1 MKVLLMHRDKDFELY
16 RRASEN
22 RYARRQDVDRDT
34 LLRALLW
41 NAPALMQDLELNT
54 LLRAMAGADEFV
66 FEVAQQALLLG
77 LRNDVDTI
85 LYRQAILR
93 DCLKNPVVVRK
104 LYDLMTAVAE
114 ETRRQWWTL
123 SGSYP
128 SSMLYGSV
136 DLMEAFLHVLRK
148 LRSAAEENESN
159 FESEGFRSLFAMLKK
174 ELSEQYLGT
183 IKNDLK
189 ELKFRKGALL
199 SAELGNSN
207 EGAHYVL
214 RKAHGK
220 EQTWLDRLLGKGPV
234 SYSFRLDPRDEAG
247 ARILSDMRNRGIS
260 RVALALTQSSDHVL
274 SFFKT
279 LRIELAFYVGCLN
292 LHSELVSHGMPIA
305 FPTPMPAG
313 QPCYEVNGLY
323 DASLCLTV
331 NRGVVGNA
339 LHAEHKRLVVIT
351 GANQGGKTTFLRSIG
366 LAQLMMQCGLFVGA
380 DDFKAEICSALFTH
394 YKREEDTTMKSGK
407 FDEELARMSE
417 IAEHIFPN
425 SMLLFNESFAATNE
439 REGSEIA
446 AQIVRA
452 LLEKGMKVFYVTF
465 LRSIGLAQLMM
476 QCGLFVG
483 ADDFKAEICSAL
495 FTHYKRE
502 EDATMK
508 SGKFD
513 EELARMSEI
522 AEHIVP
528 NSMLLFNESFAATN
542 EREGSEIAA
551 QIVRALLEKGM
562 RVLYVTHLYE
572 FARGFFNDKDKGV
585 FLRAEREPDGRRTF
599 KLEEGEPLQT
609 SYGQDLYNEVFGV
622 EDQTVVAGQTM
633 SS

>member
-1 MKVLLMHRDKDFELY
+1 MKVLLMHPDKDFELY
-16 RRASEN
+16 RPASEN
-22 RYARRQDVDRDT
+22 RYARRQDVDRDIV
-34 LLRALLW
+34 LRAVLW
-41 NAPALMQDLELNT
+41 NAPALTQDLELNT

-66 FEVAQQALLLG
+66 FEVAQQALLSG
-77 LRNDVDTI
+77 LRNDLDTI

-93 DCLKNPVVVRK
+93 DCLKNPVVVRG

-114 ETRRQWWTL
+114 ETRRQWWSL

-136 DLMEAFLHVLRK
+136 DLMETFLHVLQK
-148 LRSAAEENESN
+148 LRSVAEENDSN

-174 ELSEQYLGT
+174 ELTEQYLGT
-183 IKNDLK
+183 IKSHLK

-207 EGAHYVL
+207 EGTHYVL

-274 SFFKT
+274 SFFKE
-279 LRIELAFYVGCLN
+279 LRTELAFYVGCLN
-292 LHSELVSHGMPIA
+292 LQRHLLLSGMPIA
-305 FPTPMPAG
+305 FPTPMPSG
-313 QPCYEVNGLY
+313 ERSHEFSGLY
-323 DASLCLTV
+323 DVSLCLTL
-331 NRGVVGNA
+331 NRGVVGNM
-339 LHAEHKRLVVIT
+339 LHVEHKNLVIIT

-380 DDFKAEICSALFTH
+380 GDFKADICSALFTH
-394 YKREEDTTMKSGK
+394 YKREEDTTM
-407 FDEELARMSE
+407 
-417 IAEHIFPN
+417 
-425 SMLLFNESFAATNE
+425 T
-439 REGSEIA
+439 
-446 AQIVRA
+446 
-452 LLEKGMKVFYVTF
+452 
-465 LRSIGLAQLMM
+465 
-476 QCGLFVG
+476 
-483 ADDFKAEICSAL
+483 
-495 FTHYKRE
+495 
-502 EDATMK
+502 

-528 NSMLLFNESFAATN
+528 NSILLFNESFAATN
-542 EREGSEIAA
+542 EREGSEIAT
-551 QIVRALLEKGM
+551 QIVRALLEKAM
-562 RVLYVTHLYE
+562 KVFYVTHLYE
-572 FARGFFNDKDKGV
+572 FARGFFNEKDKRAI
-585 FLRAEREPDGRRTF
+585 FLRAEREADGTRTF
-599 KLEEGEPLQT
+599 KLAEGEPLQT
-609 SYGQDLYNEVFGV
+609 SYGQDLYNKVFA
-622 EDQTVVAGQTM
+622 QTVAAGPTM

>member
-1 MKVLLMHRDKDFELY
+1 MKVLLMHRNKDFEL
-16 RRASEN
+16 RRPAPEN

-34 LLRALLW
+34 LLRAVLW

-54 LLRAMAGADEFV
+54 LLHAMADADEFV
-66 FEVAQQALLLG
+66 FEVAQQALLSG
-77 LRNDVDTI
+77 LRNDLDTI

-93 DCLKNPVVVRK
+93 DCLKNPVVVRS
-104 LYDLMTAVAE
+104 LYDLMAAVAE
-114 ETRRQWWTL
+114 ETMRQWWRL

-136 DLMEAFLHVLRK
+136 DLMETFLGVLRK
-148 LRSAAEENESN
+148 LRSIAEENESN
-159 FESEGFRSLFAMLKK
+159 FESEGFRSFLATLKK
-174 ELSEQYLGT
+174 ELSDQYLTT
-183 IKNDLK
+183 IKSHLK

-207 EGAHYVL
+207 EGTHYML
-214 RKAHGK
+214 RKAHVK
-220 EQTWLDRLLGKGPV
+220 EQTWLDRLLAKGPV

-279 LRIELAFYVGCLN
+279 LRTELAFYVGCLN
-292 LHSELVSHGMPIA
+292 LHSQLVSHGMPIA
-305 FPTPMPAG
+305 FPTPTPAG
-313 QPCYEVNGLY
+313 RPCHAFSGLC
-323 DASLCLTV
+323 DVSLCLTV

-339 LHAEHKRLVVIT
+339 LHTEHKRLVVIT

-417 IAEHIFPN
+417 IADHIVPN

-452 LLEKGMKVFYVTF
+452 LLEKGMKVFYVT
-465 LRSIGLAQLMM
+465 
-476 QCGLFVG
+476 
-483 ADDFKAEICSAL
+483 
-495 FTHYKRE
+495 
-502 EDATMK
+502 
-508 SGKFD
+508 
-513 EELARMSEI
+513 
-522 AEHIVP
+522 
-528 NSMLLFNESFAATN
+528 
-542 EREGSEIAA
+542 
-551 QIVRALLEKGM
+551 
-562 RVLYVTHLYE
+562 HLYE
-572 FARGFFNDKDKGV
+572 FALGFFNDKDKGV

-599 KLEEGEPLQT
+599 KLAEGEPLQT
-609 SYGQDLYNEVFGV
+609 SYGQDLYNELFGV